1 MACALY
7 RSRLPR
13 VFSTLRLRLTVLIL
27 LTLLPAFGLVLYS
40 ASEQR
45 RLASIQAQENALR
58 VARAAVGRQEQL
70 VQAEHQFLAVLA
82 QLVTARNTDLS
93 SSSQFLAEVMREHEW
108 YQALLIVGP
117 DGKVLSGAGAYPQ
130 DLDFSDHHLFRRAM
144 DFREFALGEYR
155 VGVVSGKGLFA
166 FGYPILDAGGRVG
179 AVLVSVLDV
188 RALNQVASESLLP
201 PGSTLTAIDR
211 NGLIVT
217 RYPDPDEWL
226 GRSVPEAPIMEAIRR
241 QQGEGTL
248 QAVGEDGVARLYA
261 FAPLPH
267 MPDQDMFVSVG
278 IPTAVAFAEADHSLT
293 RNLLGLAAVALL
305 ALAMAWGGA
314 TVLYARPMGALLSA
328 THRLASG
335 DWGARAGLPR
345 GMNELNQLAD
355 AFDSMAETLAKRD
368 VERREEAQARARLL
382 HQVISA
388 QEDERKRIAR
398 ELHDDTSQS
407 LVLLIADLELA
418 RSLHLSDPARAD
430 EHLRRAKAT
439 ADGMLDNLH
448 QIIADLRPPL
458 LDDLGLASAIGA
470 YAKQRLGPAGIS
482 AQLCNL
488 MPDLDVPPD
497 VATALFRIAQEAL
510 ANVVK
515 HARATKVTITLA
527 KGDGALVLSV
537 EDNGTGFQFPAAETL
552 GTSAHGFGLLG
563 MQERASILGAD
574 FDLRTAPGQGTT
586 VTVRVPLPK
595 EKANGED
602 PGSHCG

>member
-1 MACALY
+1 MARAWC
-7 RSRLPR
+7 RGRFPRL
-13 VFSTLRLRLTVLIL
+13 FSTLRFRLMVLIL

-82 QLVTARNTDLS
+82 QLVAARNTDLS
-93 SSSQFLAEVMREHEW
+93 ACSQLLADVMRDHEW
-108 YQALLIVGP
+108 YQALLIVAP
-117 DGKVLSGAGAYPQ
+117 NGKVVSGAGSYRQ
-130 DLDFSDHHLFRRAM
+130 DIDFSDHHLFRRAM

-155 VGVVSGKGLFA
+155 VGALSGKGLFA
-166 FGYPILDAGGRVG
+166 FGYPILDASGRVA

-188 RALNQVASESLLP
+188 RALNQVASQSLLP

-226 GRSVPEAPIMEAIRR
+226 GRSVPEAPIMEAIRQR
-241 QQGEGTL
+241 QGEGTVE
-248 QAVGEDGVARLYA
+248 AIGEDGVARLYA

-278 IPTAVAFAEADHSLT
+278 IPTAVAFADAQHSLV
-293 RNLLGLAAVALL
+293 RSLLALAVVALL

-328 THRLASG
+328 TQRLASG

-345 GMNELNQLAD
+345 GMDELSQLAG
-355 AFDSMAETLAKRD
+355 AFDRMAETLAKRD

-398 ELHDDTSQS
+398 ELHDETSQS
-407 LVLLIADLELA
+407 LVLLIADLELG
-418 RSLHLSDPARAD
+418 RSLASCDPARAD

-439 ADGMLDNLH
+439 ADAMLDSLH

-458 LDDLGLASAIGA
+458 LDDLGLPSAIAA

-482 AQLCNL
+482 AQLCDQ
-488 MPDLDVPPD
+488 MPDLPVPPD

-510 ANVVK
+510 NNVVK
-515 HARATKVTITLA
+515 HAHATRVAIALA
-527 KGDGALVLSV
+527 VRDGALVLTV
-537 EDNGTGFQFPAAETL
+537 EDNGTGFQVPAAEDL
-552 GTSAHGFGLLG
+552 GTSARGFGLLG
-563 MQERASILGAD
+563 MQERASILGAE
-574 FDLRTAPGQGTT
+574 FDLQTAPGQGTV

-595 EKANGED
+595 EKADVED
-602 PGSHCG
+602 SGSHR